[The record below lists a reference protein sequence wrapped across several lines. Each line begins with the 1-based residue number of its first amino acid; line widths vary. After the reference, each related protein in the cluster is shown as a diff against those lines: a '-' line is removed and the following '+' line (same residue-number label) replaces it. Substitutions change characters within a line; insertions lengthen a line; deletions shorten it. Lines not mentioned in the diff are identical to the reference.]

1 MTTTYLL
8 VTVNDDWADEISTE
22 GFFISTQ
29 EELDET
35 YELIKD
41 YFKENNSL
49 TYYIGTNEEITHD
62 SYESVVG
69 CFSTKKITKQAYDTL
84 KQLFNGSFGITN
96 ILDSI

>member
-8 VTVNDDWADEISTE
+8 VKVYDDWADEISTE

-35 YELIKD
+35 YKAIKD

-49 TYYIGTNEEITHD
+49 TYYIGTNEEITHEC
-62 SYESVVG
+62 YEDVVG
-69 CFSTKKITKQAYDTL
+69 CFITQEITKQEYTTL
-84 KQLFNGSFGITN
+84 KKLFCGSFGIVN
-96 ILDSI
+96 ILDQI